1 MERIGIGYDIHRL
14 TEGRKL
20 ILGGVEIPFKKG
32 LLGHSDADV
41 LTHAVCDALLGA
53 LGKGDI
59 GEHFPDT
66 DSRYKDVSSLSL
78 LKKVVEWVGRDGYRI
93 MNLDTIVIAE
103 KPNLKAVKPDIR
115 AMLAQH
121 LFISEETVNI
131 KAKTTEGLGFGSG
144 GEDAIAAHAV
154 VLLSKKEG

>member
-14 TEGRKL
+14 VEGRKL
-20 ILGGVEIPFKKG
+20 ILGGVEIPFEKG

-78 LKKVVEWVGRDGYRI
+78 LKKVMEWVGREGYAI
-93 MNLDTIVIAE
+93 VNLDTIVIAE
-103 KPNLKAVKPDIR
+103 KPNLKSVKPDIR
-115 AMLAQH
+115 ATLARH
-121 LFISEETVNI
+121 LFVKEEAINI
-131 KAKTTEGLGFGSG
+131 KAKTTEGLGFGPN
-144 GEDAIAAHAV
+144 GEDAIAAHV
-154 VLLSKKEG
+154 IVLLSKKEE